1 MNNQFYMVVGIVL
14 IPLFL
19 MICILEITERRD
31 IRRNEEEWEKC
42 QRAIDEAVRLGKYK
56 FPKCKE

>member
-1 MNNQFYMVVGIVL
+1 MNNQFYMVIGIVL

-31 IRRNEEEWEKC
+31 IRRNEEEWEKG
-42 QRAIDEAVRLGKYK
+42 QRAIDEAVRLGKFK
-56 FPKCKE
+56 FPK